1 MVVAIVLGA
10 LGVAILTVAVGW
22 LLGWAPAGSGTPLRA
37 SFVEAGQ
44 RTSDAAAEFWEWV
57 RLGR

>member
-10 LGVAILTVAVGW
+10 LGVAVLAVAVGW
-22 LLGWAPAGSGTPLRA
+22 LLGWAPASRDSPLGA